1 MIQEIYCRI
10 PSDIQYKLQ
19 IECKNELEAI
29 LQRIRVILGTKPGQV
44 LGDYSFGIDLDQ
56 YIFQYGIPTD
66 NIKNTLTNLI
76 VKYAQI
82 DTDKYNIS
90 VDVNFGQDHYNKSD
104 YAVIDIIIN
113 QIKLMGVIVT

>member
-82 DTDKYNIS
+82 DTDKYN
-90 VDVNFGQDHYNKSD
+90 KSD

-113 QIKLMGVIVT
+113 QIKLMGVLVT